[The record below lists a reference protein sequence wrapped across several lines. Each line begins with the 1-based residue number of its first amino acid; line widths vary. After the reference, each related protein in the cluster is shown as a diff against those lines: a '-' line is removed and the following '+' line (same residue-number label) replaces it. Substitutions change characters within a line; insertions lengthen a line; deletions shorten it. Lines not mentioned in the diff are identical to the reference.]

1 MMSRIDRIR
10 QTLSARKAARTAEAR
25 ADEAR
30 DAVASGTNLPI
41 AVEPPARPRGVK
53 DDRRPG
59 ESEFDAQLMGQDGQR
74 RGLRAG
80 PSIFDIARAAYTRI
94 EWSGRYDRRAGKG
107 RRART
112 DI

>member
-30 DAVASGTNLPI
+30 GASGSATNLPI
-41 AVEPPARPRGVK
+41 AVDPPAGARNHKDERPR
-53 DDRRPG
+53 G
-59 ESEFDAQLMGQDGQR
+59 ESEFDAQLMGQDGQK

-80 PSIFDIARAAYTRI
+80 PSIFDIARAAYTRA
-94 EWSGRYDRRAGKG
+94 EWSGRYDRRARKG